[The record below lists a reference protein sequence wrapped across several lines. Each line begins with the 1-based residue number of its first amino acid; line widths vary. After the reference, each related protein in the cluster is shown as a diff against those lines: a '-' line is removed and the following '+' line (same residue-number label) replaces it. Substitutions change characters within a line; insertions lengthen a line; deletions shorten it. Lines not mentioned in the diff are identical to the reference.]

1 MPDLNTPIAFDYHSH
16 NRRCGHAVGELREY
30 IQKARALGM
39 TEFGVSDHSPAYW
52 LPGDHAQPGTQ
63 MALSW
68 LSGYVDE
75 AEQLKQEYA
84 PQITVRVGLEADF
97 IEGYEKDLA
106 ALLDAH
112 AFDYVLGSVHY
123 ALGRTIFRR
132 DWHTLENPEAV
143 FTEYYRLVALAAR
156 SGLFDILSHLT
167 AVEAYSPPLSDE
179 LAAALYPPV
188 ADAVAESG
196 CLVEINTSGFRKM
209 RAEDGGP
216 GGEPFPNRRMLR
228 LLMER
233 RVPLTFGSDCHHPDE
248 VGYGAAGVF
257 QLLQELGMDP
267 TKTEPHRL
275 GKNPKRTGVIQRF
288 SYG

>member
-1 MPDLNTPIAFDYHSH
+1 MPDFTVPIPFDYHSH
-16 NRRCGHAVGELREY
+16 NRRCGHAVGEIREY
-30 IQKARALGM
+30 IERAQSLGM

-68 LSGYVDE
+68 LPGYVEE
-75 AEQLKQEYA
+75 AGQLKAEFA
-84 PQITVRVGLEADF
+84 GRIGVRVGLEADF
-97 IEGYEKDLA
+97 IEGYETELA
-106 ALLDAH
+106 TLLDAH
-112 AFDYVLGSVHY
+112 PFDYVLGSVHY

-143 FTEYYRLVALAAR
+143 FTEYYRLVAVAAQ

-167 AVEAYSPPLSDE
+167 AVEAYSLPISEE
-179 LAAALYPPV
+179 LAEALYPPV

-196 CLVEINTSGFRKM
+196 CVVEINTSGFRKM

-216 GGEPFPNRRMLR
+216 GDEPFPNRRMLR
-228 LLMER
+228 LLIER

-248 VGYGAAGVF
+248 VGYGATDVYR
-257 QLLQELGMDP
+257 LLRELGFDP
-267 TKTEPHRL
+267 IKTMPHRL
-275 GKNPKRTGVIQRF
+275 DNSSNRSRTILTF
-288 SYG
+288 AY

>member
-1 MPDLNTPIAFDYHSH
+1 MPEFTVPIHFDYHSH
-16 NRRCGHAVGELREY
+16 NRRCGHAVGEMREY
-30 IQKARALGM
+30 IQRAYTLGM

-68 LSGYVDE
+68 LPGYVE
-75 AEQLKQEYA
+75 EGWQLKREFDGR
-84 PQITVRVGLEADF
+84 ITVRVGLEADF
-97 IEGYEKDLA
+97 IEGYETELA
-106 ALLDAH
+106 ALLDDH
-112 AFDYVLGSVHY
+112 PFDYVLGSVHY

-132 DWHTLENPEAV
+132 DWHTLENPGAV
-143 FTEYYRLVALAAR
+143 FTEYYRLVAVAAR

-167 AVEAYSPPLSDE
+167 AVEAYSLPIADA
-179 LAAALYPPV
+179 LAAELYPPV

-209 RAEDGGP
+209 RAADGSP
-216 GGEPFPNRRMLR
+216 GDEPFPNRRMLR

-248 VGYGAAGVF
+248 VGYGITGVF
-257 QLLQELGMDP
+257 QLMQELGLDP

-275 GKNPKRTGVIQRF
+275 SKNRKRDGTIQKF
-288 SYG
+288 SY